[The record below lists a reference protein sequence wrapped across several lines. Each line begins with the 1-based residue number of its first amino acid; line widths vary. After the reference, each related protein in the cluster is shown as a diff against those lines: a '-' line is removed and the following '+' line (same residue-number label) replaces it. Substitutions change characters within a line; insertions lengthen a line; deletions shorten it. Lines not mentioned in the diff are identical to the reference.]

1 MLKSVWWRAIDR
13 EVAFLNYKVI
23 AFIKKVAKFAFSL
36 VQSFRQRF
44 EIFSPIRFGQ
54 NGLRKSVWWRSWQK
68 TSVFQTKKHWF
79 RKVAKFTVSFS
90 YLDRKEFFISKSG
103 VWVVQGARNQ
113 MDRFCS
119 ALNQLQWNLDITN
132 NFLCPSSGKIYEKRP
147 RYNKTLL

>member
-13 EVAFLNYKVI
+13 EVAFLNYKDI
-23 AFIKKVAKFAFSL
+23 AFIKL
-36 VQSFRQRF
+36 VQRFGQRF
-44 EIFSPIRFGQ
+44 ESFSPIRFGQ

-90 YLDRKEFFISKSG
+90 YLDWKEFFISKSG

-119 ALNQLQWNLDITN
+119 ALNQLQWNLDITK
-132 NFLCPSSGKIYEKRP
+132 NFLCPSTGKIYEKGP
-147 RYNKTLL
+147 PYNKTLL